1 VAPPAVGGTIVDSVV
16 SSTGH
21 IAAKP
26 TALPPVV
33 DSAKTPEQIPETLA
47 YQDAISVASVEEGAT
62 AAIASSDSTY
72 HGANAASRWSS
83 LVVRTIDC
91 PADPRNLEIWGRS
104 LGASVATLRSRCVAL
119 GTSTKSS
126 LDFAR
131 VLRAVVRS
139 IGSRWEPSIELDVY
153 DPRTLRRLIEQGGL
167 GAMGDGCVSSSL
179 RRFLEGQQL
188 IRHELALHYVEREL
202 AARGLEL

>member
-1 VAPPAVGGTIVDSVV
+1 MD
-16 SSTGH
+16 
-21 IAAKP
+21 
-26 TALPPVV
+26 
-33 DSAKTPEQIPETLA
+33 E
-47 YQDAISVASVEEGAT
+47 AT
-62 AAIASSDSTY
+62 AAITSSDSTC

-91 PADPRNLEIWGRS
+91 PADPRNLETWGRS

-119 GTSTKSS
+119 GTSAKSS

-153 DPRTLRRLIEQGGL
+153 DPRTLRRLIERGGL
-167 GAMGDGCVSSSL
+167 GAMGDGCGSPSL

-202 AARGLEL
+202 AARGFELERERRDTRGPR